1 MVEDPNHNHFFLCD
15 PKLCMGHT
23 IIDAA
28 YDATLSI
35 FSSPFA
41 AKHCP
46 LVGNAMLLCAY
57 HNIVWLALAQLV
69 IIQSLV
75 CGIILNFV

>member
-1 MVEDPNHNHFFLCD
+1 MVEDPNDNHFSLCD
-15 PKLCMGHT
+15 AKLCMGHT

-46 LVGNAMLLCAY
+46 LVGNAMLLCVY
-57 HNIVWLALAQLV
+57 HDVVWLALAHLV
-69 IIQSLV
+69 TIQSLV
-75 CGIILNFV
+75 SGVGLNFV